1 MEKRLQKAPM
11 LETQRLVLH
20 PFHDSDL
27 EDAMELLYNDE
38 IKKTFM
44 LPDFPLREDA
54 EKMFDALKNMSDS
67 QDHFVYG
74 IYYNEKL
81 IGFIN
86 DVEIDGPIIEIG
98 YVIHPKMQNQ
108 GYATEMLLSSIEEL
122 FRIGYLEI
130 RAGFFEENQ
139 ASRRVMEKSGMK
151 PIPYTTDIEYRGKR
165 HHCIYYAVTAP
176 QFFDPTEST

>member
-1 MEKRLQKAPM
+1 MRNPMHKAPI
-11 LETQRLVLH
+11 LKIQRLVLH

-27 EDAMELLYNDE
+27 EDAIEILCNDE

-44 LPDFPLREDA
+44 LPDFASREDA
-54 EKMFDALKNMSDS
+54 QKMFDILKNMSNS
-67 QDHFVYG
+67 CEHFVYG
-74 IYYNEKL
+74 IYCSGKL

-86 DVEIDGPIIEIG
+86 DVEIDGSVIEIG
-98 YVIHPKMQNQ
+98 YVIHPNMQNQ
-108 GYATEMLLSSIEEL
+108 GYATEMLTASIQEL
-122 FRIGYLEI
+122 FRIGYAEI

-165 HHCIYYAVTAP
+165 HHCIYYAVTAS
-176 QFFDPTEST
+176 QFSDPTEST